1 MQKTIRRPS
10 VHSTVRFGAIESL
23 FCYRSECA
31 AQGHVCSTYYI
42 GTWHTQRPCTGCCNG
57 PLRSASSA
65 SLQPRTVRLSGD
77 RKRGVG
83 MGMAMP
89 SNRREITGTLAAGIH
104 GWCEYAV
111 RWGPSRYEYQAST
124 TYLRYL
130 SDCLLIRSPILLAL
144 PTVLQQRDGRSKIT
158 ACIGTWQL
166 VYARVQQNHVGTAE
180 HQDGVSVMARR
191 TSEHHLLYSRMT
203 VI

>member
-31 AQGHVCSTYYI
+31 AQGHVP
-42 GTWHTQRPCTGCCNG
+42 GT
-57 PLRSASSA
+57 RSVLARGAAMAPSDLHHLLLSS
-65 SLQPRTVRLSGD
+65 PERGD

-166 VYARVQQNHVGTAE
+166 TPGYNRITSARQSTKMVCLSWHAVQANIIYYTLE
-180 HQDGVSVMARR
+180 
-191 TSEHHLLYSRMT
+191 
-203 VI
+203 